1 MADTPATGNG
11 KRLTV
16 TLGNV
21 LVIMAMLGSTIVTT
35 AFTYGAIVSRI
46 TALEVK
52 VDGLTEWVRN
62 ISHHQPGDAP

>member
-1 MADTPATGNG
+1 MADVPANG

-21 LVIMAMLGSTIVTT
+21 LVIVAMLGSTIVTT

-46 TALEVK
+46 AVLEVK
-52 VDGLTEWVRN
+52 VDGLTEWVKT
-62 ISHHQPGDAP
+62 ISNHRVPP